1 MKDVPKTY
9 MGKKFGYE
17 TTYRSP
23 YQQETREE
31 AERELER
38 MKKMCPASQG
48 WLKLKDYIERTP
60 RGFRAVL
67 LMAKYY

>member
-1 MKDVPKTY
+1 MKDVPKMY
-9 MGKKFGYE
+9 MGKKLGYE

-23 YQQETREE
+23 YQQETQEE

-38 MKKMCPASQG
+38 MKKMCPESQG
-48 WLKLKDYIERTP
+48 WLKIKDYIEQTP
-60 RGFRAVL
+60 QGFRAVL